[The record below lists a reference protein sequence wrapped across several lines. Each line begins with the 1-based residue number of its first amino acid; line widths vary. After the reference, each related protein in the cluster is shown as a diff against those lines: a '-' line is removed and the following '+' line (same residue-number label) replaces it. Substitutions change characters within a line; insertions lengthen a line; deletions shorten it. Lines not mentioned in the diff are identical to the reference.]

1 MLEKI
6 IMDCDPGQDDTI
18 ALIMAAAAPELELLA
33 VTTSAGNQTPDKTL
47 NNAMRVLTLL
57 HKSDVPVASGNQ
69 KPLLQ
74 ELMIAPQVHGKTGLD
89 GAILPEPNFA
99 PQQMPAVELMAQIL
113 ERQPEPVTL
122 VVTGPMTNI
131 ALFLQIYPY
140 LKGKIKQLVCMGG
153 AMDYGNFTP
162 TTEFN
167 IAVDPEAA
175 KIVFEAGIPLIMAGL
190 DVTYQAQIYP
200 EEIAEISKI
209 KNAVARSVAG
219 QLAFYGT
226 FYAQEK
232 WGFKGIPLHDPCTIA
247 WLLHPEYFEKKQYH
261 VEVETKGEFT
271 RGQTVVDRW
280 DLLHK
285 PQNVGVLTKVKR
297 AAFVNLLLSSLRKF

>member
-6 IMDCDPGQDDTI
+6 IMDCDPGQDDAI
-18 ALIMAAAAPELELLA
+18 ALIMAAAASELKLLA

-57 HKSDVPVASGNQ
+57 NRSDVPVASGNQ

-74 ELMIAPQVHGKTGLD
+74 ELIIADDVHGKTGLD
-89 GAILPEPNFA
+89 GAILPDPGFA
-99 PQQMPAVELMAQIL
+99 PQKMPAVQLIAEVLKR
-113 ERQPEPVTL
+113 EKKPVTL

-131 ALFLQIYPY
+131 ALFLQIYPQ
-140 LKGKIKQLVCMGG
+140 LKTKIKQIVCMGG
-153 AMDYGNFTP
+153 GMNYGNFTP
-162 TTEFN
+162 VSEFN

-175 KIVFEAGIPLIMAGL
+175 KIVFNAGIPLVMAGL

-200 EEIAEISKI
+200 AEIDRIRKI
-209 KNAVARSVAG
+209 DNAVARSVAG
-219 QLAFYGT
+219 QLDFYGT
-226 FYAQEK
+226 FYEQEK

-247 WLLHPEYFEKKQYH
+247 WLLHPEYFEEQRWH
-261 VEVETKGEFT
+261 VDVETRGELT

-285 PQNVGVLTKVKR
+285 PQNTSVLTKVDR
-297 AAFVNLLLSSLRKF
+297 TSFVELIVESIKKF